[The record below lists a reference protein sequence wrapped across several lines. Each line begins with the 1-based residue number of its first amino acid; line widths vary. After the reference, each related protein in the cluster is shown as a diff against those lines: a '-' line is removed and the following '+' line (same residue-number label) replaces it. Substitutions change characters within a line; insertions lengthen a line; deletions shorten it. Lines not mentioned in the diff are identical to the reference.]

1 MPDEIVNQETIL
13 ENVVSNDP
21 QKQEV
26 IPPDTSNTN
35 NKVDEFK
42 LPSTQEEYDN
52 LVKAAVNKEKT
63 LFLKELGVKSVKEY
77 KEQVSKAQEAL
88 SQHEAIVKQTEE
100 IAKEKESLSQQYE
113 TLKQTS
119 VLDKLG
125 VREEYREDMIKLA
138 RDKVTESVTFE
149 AALKNIVDSK
159 YQYTT
164 IKGAVKIGAE
174 KTSTDNADKSNS
186 SELHK
191 KYSWIK

>member
-13 ENVVSNDP
+13 ENVVSNDS

-26 IPPDTSNTN
+26 IPPEQDKD
-35 NKVDEFK
+35 KVDEFK

-88 SQHEAIVKQTEE
+88 SQHEAMVKQTEE

-149 AALKNIVDSK
+149 AALQNLVGSK

-174 KTSTDNADKSNS
+174 KTSIDNVDNSSS